1 MFVQSFIDYTELYE
15 EAGVECEALQ
25 ECEAQDIPASWFEA
39 GGDFFV
45 DGDFF
50 ASSAPPSPAPQL
62 CTIEEV
68 KRIFRELK
76 ASESKS

>member
-1 MFVQSFIDYTELYE
+1 MIFVDYDGLELEGE
-15 EAGVECEALQ
+15 EVQGS
-25 ECEAQDIPASWFEA
+25 EAQDIPASWFEA
-39 GGDFFV
+39 GVDFFV
-45 DGDFF
+45 DGDGFHAGDFF

-76 ASESKS
+76 ASEIKS